1 MIKKN
6 FKGRCRK
13 WKLEKC
19 KDVMRAYSDIQA
31 AYAERLEK
39 GDEVKDCQCNVLL
52 DGLKEGEYTSDFLCV
67 KADGDFMV
75 RECVERKYL
84 MKPRTVKL
92 LEASRNYWLRHG
104 VKDWGLVID
113 AEE

>member
-1 MIKKN
+1 MIKRN

-31 AYAERLEK
+31 AYAKKLERE
-39 GDEVKDCQCNVLL
+39 DEVKEFQCNVLL
-52 DGLKEGEYTSDFLCV
+52 DDLEEGAYTTDFLCV
-67 KADGDFMV
+67 KVDGDFMV

-104 VKDWGLVID
+104 VKDGGLVID